1 MPCRDDAASV
11 NWIRSNEALAEAVA
25 SWGNVIGLDTEFQR
39 TDTFFPLPGLYQ
51 VIADERVYLLDP
63 LLIDDWSGFVELLEN
78 PQVVL
83 IMHACSE
90 DLELMRHHMGAIPSN
105 IFDTQVANAF
115 LSTDFSTSYANLV
128 AARLERE
135 LPKHETRSNW
145 LQRPLTSQQLR
156 YAAEDVI
163 YLPELYRVLRAGL
176 RELGRESWFEEMM
189 RERGRYQLNDPEQ
202 HYQNNKVAWR
212 LSGGDLAVLQALTAW
227 RERQAMDEDI
237 PRNRVV
243 RDEHLLEFS
252 RMPALSAQ
260 QVADTLP
267 KSVARRYTEALI
279 AEHSRGR
286 EQPELP
292 RLEAPLSQAQGA
304 LGKKLR
310 TIARDQA
317 ETLEMSQE
325 LLARK
330 RDIEACI
337 RHYRSTGE
345 LSPEYSGW
353 REPLVGAAF
362 RQTLEQQA

>member
-1 MPCRDDAASV
+1 
-11 NWIRSNEALAEAVA
+11 
-25 SWGNVIGLDTEFQR
+25 
-39 TDTFFPLPGLYQ
+39 
-51 VIADERVYLLDP
+51 
-63 LLIDDWSGFVELLEN
+63 
-78 PQVVL
+78 
-83 IMHACSE
+83 
-90 DLELMRHHMGAIPSN
+90 
-105 IFDTQVANAF
+105 
-115 LSTDFSTSYANLV
+115 
-128 AARLERE
+128 
-135 LPKHETRSNW
+135 
-145 LQRPLTSQQLR
+145 
-156 YAAEDVI
+156 
-163 YLPELYRVLRAGL
+163 
-176 RELGRESWFEEMM
+176 
-189 RERGRYQLNDPEQ
+189 
-202 HYQNNKVAWR
+202 
-212 LSGGDLAVLQALTAW
+212 
-227 RERQAMDEDI
+227 
-237 PRNRVV
+237 
-243 RDEHLLEFS
+243 
-252 RMPALSAQ
+252 LSAQ